1 VDQIWNPTNRMK
13 GVRSAKTKRELK
25 MVKKAAP
32 RGDAKNSATKI
43 PVPIVGRMDLRS
55 SNGPLGG
62 GGS

>member
-1 VDQIWNPTNRMK
+1 MK

-25 MVKKAAP
+25 MAKKAAP
-32 RGDAKNSATKI
+32 RGDAKKSATRI